1 MPLESDSS
9 RASPHYALA
18 PTHIVRRVRNLV
30 AGRHEAGL
38 PSGCHDR
45 ADSAADSEQ
54 ACEVSRR
61 EVALGSRRG
70 SGPALDQRSS

>member
-1 MPLESDSS
+1 MPHESKSS

-18 PTHIVRRVRNLV
+18 PTHLVGRVRNLV
-30 AGRHEAGL
+30 AGRYGAGL

-54 ACEVSRR
+54 ACEVF
-61 EVALGSRRG
+61 
-70 SGPALDQRSS
+70 